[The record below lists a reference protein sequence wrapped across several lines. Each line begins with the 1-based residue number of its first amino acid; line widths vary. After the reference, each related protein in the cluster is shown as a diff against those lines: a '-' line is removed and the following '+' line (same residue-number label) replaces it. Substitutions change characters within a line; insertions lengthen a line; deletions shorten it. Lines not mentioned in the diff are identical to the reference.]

1 MEGIRYNAYAD
12 EACTK
17 RLGWRL
23 TLDASGHAYQG
34 NLAAGTYWL
43 KEDPTSLAGKPYDAD
58 ASAHRVT
65 IEAGRT
71 AYLEVSD
78 HAHLG
83 SADIVKVSDAADKTD
98 GNPAYS
104 LSGIVYNA
112 YADEACTDYLGW
124 GLVLDEAGHAQRGTL
139 AAGTYWLK
147 EDPSSLAGRPFEA
160 DATAHRAILKLIGN
174 SPLGS

>member
-1 MEGIRYNAYAD
+1 MRTPFDEISRKLILSRFQSLSTRSIPLEGIRYNAYAD

-23 TLDASGHAYQG
+23 TLDANGHAYQG
-34 NLAAGTYWL
+34 N
-43 KEDPTSLAGKPYDAD
+43 
-58 ASAHRVT
+58 
-65 IEAGRT
+65 
-71 AYLEVSD
+71 
-78 HAHLG
+78 
-83 SADIVKVSDAADKTD
+83 
-98 GNPAYS
+98 
-104 LSGIVYNA
+104 
-112 YADEACTDYLGW
+112 
-124 GLVLDEAGHAQRGTL
+124 L